1 MKINEWRRL
10 REVENLDKIK
20 VGEFFLM
27 GDKVIEQK
35 ETKIIGQEITYYK
48 LLKRKGKSV
57 EYVPIYDTLEEVV

>member
-35 ETKIIGQEITYYK
+35 ETKFIGQEITYYK

>member
-10 REVENLDKIK
+10 REVEDLDKIK
-20 VGEFFLM
+20 VGEFFLI

-35 ETKIIGQEITYYK
+35 ETKFIGQEITYYK